1 METLI
6 GISLQLVTSY
16 SKIVNR
22 SKHMRVQIKRME
34 EKKTEFQYTVCSKN
48 LSTYTCIDLVM

>member
-16 SKIVNR
+16 SKIVNG
-22 SKHMRVQIKRME
+22 SEHMRVQIKRME
-34 EKKTEFQYTVCSKN
+34 EKK
-48 LSTYTCIDLVM
+48 LSFNIQFAAKI